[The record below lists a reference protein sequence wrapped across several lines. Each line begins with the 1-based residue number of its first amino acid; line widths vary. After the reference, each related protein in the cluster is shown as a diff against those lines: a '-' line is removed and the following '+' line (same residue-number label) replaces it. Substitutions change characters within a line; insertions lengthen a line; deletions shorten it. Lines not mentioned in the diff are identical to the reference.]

1 MIERIVRIGSAN
13 GLHARPAKLFTKAA
27 ADSGVKVT
35 ITKAGGKAVNAASI
49 LAVIS
54 LGLGKGDEVTLRAID
69 DTAGAALDTLVA
81 LLAADHDLP
90 AADTATSKTQVAV

>member
-1 MIERIVRIGSAN
+1 MIERTVRIGSAN

-54 LGLGKGDEVTLRAID
+54 LGLGKGDEVTLRATD

-81 LLAADHDLP
+81 LLATDHDLP
-90 AADTATSKTQVAV
+90 AADTAPAETQVAV

>member
-1 MIERIVRIGSAN
+1 MIERTVRIGSAN

-35 ITKAGGKAVNAASI
+35 IEKAGGKAVNAASI

-54 LGLGKGDEVTLRAID
+54 LGLGNGDEVTIATVD
-69 DTAGAALDTLVA
+69 DGASATLDTLVS

-90 AADTATSKTQVAV
+90 AADAATSETRVAV

>member
-35 ITKAGGKAVNAASI
+35 LAKAGGKPVNAASI

-54 LGLGKGDEVTLRAID
+54 LGLGNGDEVTLATSD
-69 DTAGAALDTLVA
+69 DSAGAALDTLVA

-90 AADTATSKTQVAV
+90 VADTATSATRVAV

>member
-35 ITKAGGKAVNAASI
+35 LGKAGGKAVNAASI

-54 LGLGKGDEVTLRAID
+54 LGLGNGDEVTLATSD

-81 LLAADHDLP
+81 LLAADHDLR
-90 AADTATSKTQVAV
+90 AADTAPSSLPVSA